1 LPPADDPA
9 FSKARE
15 AKYAAAP
22 APSPPRPAVS
32 TDAAQATT
40 LLRRIV
46 ELRRAGRKAEA
57 DAELTR
63 FQVAFPNVKVPVD
76 ALK

>member
-1 LPPADDPA
+1 
-9 FSKARE
+9 
-15 AKYAAAP
+15 
-22 APSPPRPAVS
+22 
-32 TDAAQATT
+32 